1 PPDPG
6 TIRRHRRNTNEM
18 GNPKRQT
25 QVQGQQ
31 GRTPIPKSG
40 SLTRYFKDNIDQEME
55 AATSKMA
62 DADPIEEMQPQ
73 SPHMSDYS
81 LKSLDNSG
89 DLDIKEML
97 RNLPSKADLQ
107 TMMGKL
113 EATLHT
119 KLAEMGTEI
128 QQMNL
133 KVTDLEEEKD
143 VMQAQIL
150 NISSTLESH
159 IHFMS
164 ATQRHIDDLDN
175 RGRRNNL
182 RIRGIPEAQNEDL
195 TAILTELFTL
205 VIGDSGTSQ
214 MLIDRAHRSLRPKG
228 LP

>member
-1 PPDPG
+1 
-6 TIRRHRRNTNEM
+6 M

-25 QVQGQQ
+25 QIQGQQ

-40 SLTRYFKDNIDQEME
+40 SLTRYFKDNIDREME
-55 AATSKMA
+55 AAAATSKMA

-143 VMQAQIL
+143 A
-150 NISSTLESH
+150 
-159 IHFMS
+159 
-164 ATQRHIDDLDN
+164 
-175 RGRRNNL
+175 
-182 RIRGIPEAQNEDL
+182 
-195 TAILTELFTL
+195 
-205 VIGDSGTSQ
+205 
-214 MLIDRAHRSLRPKG
+214 
-228 LP
+228 